1 MDGMTKKELKTLVNE
16 ANFYELMAIQPIK
29 FIEDLE
35 NCVTSKMAAEYLNV
49 SSYYVNKLIKDNMN
63 DFRNLG
69 LKIFDGKMA
78 RRLTDEKKVE
88 FYRGFHKYLGSDI
101 ALKMNTSRLINKD
114 CFLYLVLISGCPIG
128 TSLRQTLFNKY
139 RKDVENGTIEVE
151 QLSIDDID
159 TTPSKSTE
167 IIGIQNKE
175 IQKLRAI
182 LNQSI
187 KIDDL
192 NNFIEMRV

>member
-1 MDGMTKKELKTLVNE
+1 MDGITKKELKALVNE
-16 ANFYELMAIQPIK
+16 ANFYELMAIQPMMFVK
-29 FIEDLE
+29 DLDD
-35 NCVTSKMAAEYLNV
+35 CVTSKMAAEYLNV

-63 DFRNLG
+63 DFRNFG

-88 FYRGFHKYLGSDI
+88 FYGGFHKYLDSAI
-101 ALKMNTSRLINKD
+101 SLKMNTSRLINKD

-128 TSLRQTLFNKY
+128 TKLRQTLFNRY
-139 RKDVENGTIEVE
+139 RKDVESGIITTE
-151 QLSIDDID
+151 QLTIDDID

-175 IQKLRAI
+175 IQKLRTI
-182 LNQSI
+182 LSQSI

-192 NNFIEMRV
+192 NNFIEMRA